1 MIFVITPA
9 FLEDHNI
16 IERNILSVQNQICDY
31 KIFHYVFFDG
41 VKKKK
46 FFFKKFSQFNNLY
59 IFQLRKNHNDFGD
72 YIRRIATRIAPVK
85 IGLKYF
91 FSIT

>member
-31 KIFHYVFFDG
+31 KIFHYVFLMEL
-41 VKKKK
+41 KEK
-46 FFFKKFSQFNNLY
+46 FFFKK
-59 IFQLRKNHNDFGD
+59 IFT
-72 YIRRIATRIAPVK
+72 I
-85 IGLKYF
+85 
-91 FSIT
+91 